1 MGTMSYCAIEN
12 VRSDM
17 GSALDQMEKF
27 VDGDNLNEYER
38 RNMAGLANGCIEYLQ
53 LFLTAVQDE
62 RASGKHINW
71 QGIAELAEKMAE
83 LSEDERNAEH
93 DVEDEDEDED
103 EE

>member
-1 MGTMSYCAIEN
+1 MSTMSYCAIEN
-12 VRSDM
+12 VHLDM
-17 GSALDQMEKF
+17 GSALGQMEKF
-27 VDGDNLNEYER
+27 IDGDNLNEYER
-38 RNMAGLANGCIEYLQ
+38 RHMSGLANGCIEYLQ

-62 RASGKHINW
+62 RASGKYINW

-83 LSEDERNAEH
+83 LSEEERNAEH